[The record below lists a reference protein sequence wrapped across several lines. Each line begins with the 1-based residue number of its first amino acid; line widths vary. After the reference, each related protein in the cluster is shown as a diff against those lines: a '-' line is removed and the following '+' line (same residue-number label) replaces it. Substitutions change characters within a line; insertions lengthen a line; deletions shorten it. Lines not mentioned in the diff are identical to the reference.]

1 MSSSFEEDFRK
12 SQFNEDDEE
21 ENTQSLRPARNLNP
35 DSSLNPSHPFAWS
48 EESSLTKA
56 QFTSLGGSS
65 LLMRAAL
72 NHRQNR
78 DSSLTNTEHI
88 ISQKESN
95 TIQETSQTKEKEED
109 KDNLILEALS
119 YIWVTVI
126 GEWNN
131 EQEDPFQTLVNTV
144 GGFIPVVDQVLDL
157 RDLTAHLYYMVFEK
171 DYKDPMRW
179 LGLGLTAIGAIPFVG
194 SLVKGLG
201 KLALSSDAAK
211 AVGKYAEP
219 LLEQIKQI
227 NPEWADIG
235 KLKAA
240 IDENWEA
247 GVAASKQAWMD
258 LLAGVKG
265 KVSKI
270 PLLPSWFW
278 GADKLKSAKLELLE
292 TITEIQS
299 LSHTMLDE
307 ALDKIKS
314 EIDIILK
321 ELDRIAKEK
330 LGQPELVPET
340 VGDKV
345 GAYNRTSVEPP
356 QRNEPM
362 LSVGSSSSSVP
373 PSMKGIRSIEFK
385 RLSEIAANRGL
396 KSDLVTNLYDDLGE
410 KAVKDLLT
418 KSDDE
423 IAAAMRSVELERID
437 AGHSVDRHGPQV
449 KDIELENR
457 LKTGIAPDGVF
468 SPAPASTRFSDFD
481 SWVKTRDIAL
491 KEIEKKYGIDLSKPP
506 APGTIGQYDILT
518 EYNRPIDEG
527 FVGDI
532 TTKKKVVDPTNPKK
546 KGKAFTSITP
556 VDGIT
561 RTKTVIRWDGTAWK
575 TKQHIPWAMDWDDA
589 TKTYSQPA
597 DSYVTLP

>member
-1 MSSSFEEDFRK
+1 M
-12 SQFNEDDEE
+12 
-21 ENTQSLRPARNLNP
+21 
-35 DSSLNPSHPFAWS
+35 
-48 EESSLTKA
+48 
-56 QFTSLGGSS
+56 
-65 LLMRAAL
+65 
-72 NHRQNR
+72 
-78 DSSLTNTEHI
+78 
-88 ISQKESN
+88 
-95 TIQETSQTKEKEED
+95 
-109 KDNLILEALS
+109 S

-292 TITEIQS
+292 TISEIQN

-321 ELDRIAKEK
+321 ELDRIAKET
-330 LGQPELVPET
+330 LGQPKLATEGIPPRVEINRPMESRGNSRSNSNNSKDTQLDINDPE
-340 VGDKV
+340 VIRKDKIAHEGWYTRKQLRRLISEAEYSSHGGKHLKAKTEEEAKNLSYKAAQYLPSINNSALEKTALIKGEIV
-345 GAYNRTSVEPP
+345 ARPNGAFWAIY
-356 QRNEPM
+356 
-362 LSVGSSSSSVP
+362 
-373 PSMKGIRSIEFK
+373 
-385 RLSEIAANRGL
+385 
-396 KSDLVTNLYDDLGE
+396 KSDKYVGYD
-410 KAVKDLLT
+410 T
-418 KSDDE
+418 
-423 IAAAMRSVELERID
+423 
-437 AGHSVDRHGPQV
+437 
-449 KDIELENR
+449 
-457 LKTGIAPDGVF
+457 
-468 SPAPASTRFSDFD
+468 
-481 SWVKTRDIAL
+481 
-491 KEIEKKYGIDLSKPP
+491 
-506 APGTIGQYDILT
+506 
-518 EYNRPIDEG
+518 
-527 FVGDI
+527 
-532 TTKKKVVDPTNPKK
+532 
-546 KGKAFTSITP
+546 GKA
-556 VDGIT
+556 T
-561 RTKTVIRWDGTAWK
+561 RWIRAEYSSGTYHGHPMIVERVRKYIKNA
-575 TKQHIPWAMDWDDA
+575 QE
-589 TKTYSQPA
+589 
-597 DSYVTLP
+597 